1 MQILT
6 VVLGVVF
13 ILLLLSLLAST
24 IMEFISSIFGLRG
37 KNLLKALSNLLEGY
51 KAGEGAIVDKTIY
64 KSFVNNPLYR
74 QLSFRYGSK
83 SDETNPPSYIS
94 SKSFQSILFDILLG
108 NEIIDNQKLEE
119 VILQK
124 IDKLEN
130 EDLKKVLR
138 QLWRDAE
145 GKIDPFKKKVEEWYN
160 SVMERATGWYKR
172 STQYILVGVGF
183 TIAVVLNADTLAI
196 YERLESN
203 SVLAEQFATIA
214 ESIADKESID
224 AKTLSEEIG
233 KAGVIGADTSAISFT
248 PDTLVID
255 GTETDQER
263 QAKEDYNA
271 KIRALVEMVGQVN
284 SVTSPLGM
292 GWKNVDF
299 NSMKPLDIATKILGW
314 LVTALAISL
323 GAPFWFDILK
333 KIVNLRGAGKK
344 PDDD

>member
-37 KNLLKALSNLLEGY
+37 RNLLKALRNLLEGY
-51 KAGEGAIVDKTIY
+51 KAGEGAVVDKEIY
-64 KSFVNNPLYR
+64 KAFVNNPLYR
-74 QLSFRYGSK
+74 QLSFRYGSDSSK
-83 SDETNPPSYIS
+83 TSPPSYIG

-108 NEIIDNQKLEE
+108 NEILEDQKLEE

-124 IDKLEN
+124 INELEN

-138 QLWRDAE
+138 QLWRDAD
-145 GKIDPFKKKVEEWYN
+145 GNIDTFKKKVEEWYN

-196 YERLESN
+196 YERLEN
-203 SVLAEQFATIA
+203 NPEVAERIANIAENLATQDTITNTIA
-214 ESIADKESID
+214 ID
-224 AKTLSEEIG
+224 AIQEVEG
-233 KAGVIGADTSAISFT
+233 PVDTSANSIVI
-248 PDTLVID
+248 DTLAIEVTD
-255 GTETDQER
+255 TEEDR
-263 QAKEDYNA
+263 QAKQNYNTKA
-271 KIRALVEMVGQVN
+271 KELTTMVDQIN
-284 SVTSPLGM
+284 TYRSPLGM
-292 GWKNVDF
+292 GWKNVNF
-299 NSMKPLDIATKILGW
+299 GAMQPLDIATKILGW
-314 LVTALAISL
+314 LVTALAITL

-344 PDDD
+344 PDDE

>member
-24 IMEFISSIFGLRG
+24 IMEFVSSIFGLRG
-37 KNLLKALSNLLEGY
+37 KNLLKALRNLLEGY
-51 KAGEGAIVDKTIY
+51 KSGEGAVVDKDIY
-64 KSFVNNPLYR
+64 NSFIKNPLYR
-74 QLSFRYGSK
+74 QLSFRYGSDSSK
-83 SDETNPPSYIS
+83 TSPPSYVS

-108 NEIIDNQKLEE
+108 NEIVEDQKLEE

-124 IDKLEN
+124 INELEN

-138 QLWRDAE
+138 QLWRDAD
-145 GKIDPFKKKVEEWYN
+145 GNIDVFKKKIEDWYN

-196 YERLESN
+196 YERLEN
-203 SVLAEQFATIA
+203 NPEVAERIAIIA
-214 ESIADKESID
+214 ENIATKDTITVDVALDAID
-224 AKTLSEEIG
+224 EVE
-233 KAGVIGADTSAISFT
+233 GVDTSSSTIVI
-248 PDTLVID
+248 DTLIIE
-255 GTETDQER
+255 ETDTEEDK
-263 QAKEDYNA
+263 QAKEDYNLKA
-271 KIRALVEMVGQVN
+271 RELTNMVSQIN
-284 SVTSPLGM
+284 TYRSPLGM
-292 GWKNVDF
+292 GWKNV
-299 NSMKPLDIATKILGW
+299 NLNAMQPLDIATKILGW

-344 PDDD
+344 PDDED

>member
-24 IMEFISSIFGLRG
+24 IMEFVSSIFGLRG
-37 KNLLKALSNLLEGY
+37 KNLQKALRNLLEGY
-51 KAGEGAIVDKTIY
+51 KSGEGAVVDKDIY
-64 KSFVNNPLYR
+64 NSFVKNPLYR
-74 QLSFRYGSK
+74 QLSFRYGSDSSK
-83 SDETNPPSYIS
+83 TSPPSYVS

-108 NEIIDNQKLEE
+108 NEIVEDQKLEE
-119 VILQK
+119 LILQK
-124 IDKLEN
+124 INELEN

-138 QLWRDAE
+138 QLWRDAD
-145 GKIDPFKKKVEEWYN
+145 GNIDVFKKKVEEWYN

-196 YERLESN
+196 YERLEN
-203 SVLAEQFATIA
+203 NPEVAERIAAIA
-214 ESIADKESID
+214 ENIATKDTITANIALDAID
-224 AKTLSEEIG
+224 EVE
-233 KAGVIGADTSAISFT
+233 GVDTSSSNIVI
-248 PDTLVID
+248 DTLVIED
-255 GTETDQER
+255 TDTQEDK
-263 QAKEDYNA
+263 QAKEDYNLKA
-271 KIRALVEMVGQVN
+271 RELTSMVSQIN
-284 SVTSPLGM
+284 TYRSPLGM
-292 GWKNVDF
+292 GWKNV
-299 NSMKPLDIATKILGW
+299 NLHAMQPLDIATKILGW

-344 PDDD
+344 PDDED

>member
-37 KNLLKALSNLLEGY
+37 RNLLKALKNLLEGY
-51 KAGEGAIVDKTIY
+51 KAGEGAAVDREVY
-64 KSFVNNPLYR
+64 KQFVKNPLYR
-74 QLSFRYGSK
+74 QLSFRYGSDSSK
-83 SDETNPPSYIS
+83 TSPPSYIS

-108 NEIIDNQKLEE
+108 NEILVEDQKLED

-124 IDKLEN
+124 INELEN

-138 QLWRDAE
+138 QLWRDAD
-145 GKIDPFKKKVEEWYN
+145 GNIDVFKKKVEEWYN

-196 YERLESN
+196 YERLEN
-203 SVLAEQFATIA
+203 NPEVAERIATIA
-214 ESIADKESID
+214 ENLATKDTLTVKTAVTAID
-224 AKTLSEEIG
+224 EVEGRDTALTATVDTL
-233 KAGVIGADTSAISFT
+233 AFDPADTEQDRA
-248 PDTLVID
+248 
-255 GTETDQER
+255 
-263 QAKEDYNA
+263 AKLDYNA
-271 KIRALVEMVGQVN
+271 RAKELNMVVDRIN
-284 SVTSPLGM
+284 NYRSPLGM

-299 NSMKPLDIATKILGW
+299 NDMTPLTIATKILGW
-314 LVTALAISL
+314 LVTALAITL

-333 KIVNLRGAGKK
+333 KIVNLRGAGKR
-344 PDDD
+344 PDDEE

>member
-37 KNLLKALSNLLEGY
+37 RNLLKALRNLLEGY
-51 KAGEGAIVDKTIY
+51 KAGEGAAVDKQIY
-64 KSFVNNPLYR
+64 NAFINNPLYR
-74 QLSFRYGSK
+74 QLSFRYGSDSSK
-83 SDETNPPSYIS
+83 TSPPSYIG

-108 NEIIDNQKLEE
+108 NDILEDQNLEE

-124 IDKLEN
+124 INDLEN

-138 QLWRDAE
+138 QLWRDAD
-145 GKIDPFKKKVEEWYN
+145 GNIDTFKKKVEEWYN

-203 SVLAEQFATIA
+203 PEVAERIAGIA
-214 ESIADKESID
+214 ENLATQDTITNAIAID
-224 AKTLSEEIG
+224 AIQEVEG
-233 KAGVIGADTSAISFT
+233 PADTSANSIIV
-248 PDTLVID
+248 DTLAIEVTD
-255 GTETDQER
+255 TEEDR
-263 QAKEDYNA
+263 QAKENYNVKA
-271 KIRALVEMVGQVN
+271 KELTAMVDQIN
-284 SVTSPLGM
+284 TYRSPLGM
-292 GWKNVDF
+292 GWKNV
-299 NSMKPLDIATKILGW
+299 NLGAMQPLDIATKILGW
-314 LVTALAISL
+314 LVTALAITL

>member
-37 KNLLKALSNLLEGY
+37 QNLLKALRNLLEGY
-51 KAGEGAIVDKTIY
+51 KSGEGAVVDKAIY
-64 KSFVNNPLYR
+64 SEFVKNPLYR
-74 QLSFRYGSK
+74 QLSFRYGSDSSK
-83 SDETNPPSYIS
+83 TSPPSYIS

-108 NEIIDNQKLEE
+108 NEILEDKKLGDI
-119 VILQK
+119 ILEK
-124 IDKLEN
+124 INGLEN

-138 QLWRDAE
+138 QLWRDADGDVE
-145 GKIDPFKKKVEEWYN
+145 EFKKKIEEWYN

-196 YERLESN
+196 YERLEN
-203 SVLAEQFATIA
+203 NPEVAERIATIA
-214 ESIADKESID
+214 ENIATKDTITADIALDAID
-224 AKTLSEEIG
+224 EVE
-233 KAGVIGADTSAISFT
+233 GVDTSSTSIVI
-248 PDTLVID
+248 DTLAIED
-255 GTETDQER
+255 TDTQEDK
-263 QAKEDYNA
+263 QAKEDYNLKA
-271 KIRALVEMVGQVN
+271 RELTNMVSQIN
-284 SVTSPLGM
+284 TYRSPLGM
-292 GWKNVDF
+292 GWKNV
-299 NSMKPLDIATKILGW
+299 NLNAMQPLDIATKILGW

-344 PDDD
+344 PDDED